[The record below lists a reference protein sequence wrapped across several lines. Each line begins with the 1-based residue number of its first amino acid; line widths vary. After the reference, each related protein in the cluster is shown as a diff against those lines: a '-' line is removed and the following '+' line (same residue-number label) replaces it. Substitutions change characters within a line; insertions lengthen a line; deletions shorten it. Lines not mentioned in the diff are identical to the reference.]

1 MERYLLKENY
11 NSLKRGTVLLN
22 RYNDGYL
29 YYANA
34 GIATDIFFNMIY
46 EPSPDPKYFQM
57 LKKTAEDIVWEEI
70 IKLSQATNRFTTLEV
85 KLNLRERFPNEF
97 WDQQIVKKCFDHF
110 ASQGSLIFENG
121 ETFRIYSVNH
131 TKQLKTM
138 STISVTTVS
147 KATALSPSALVS
159 KIEES
164 KGKLTTIKFIKD
176 SNNEERVANGIYV
189 GRTTLGNIQFQEYK
203 HMKTKKSGLVDA
215 YFAAKKANKL
225 DDFTKQWGK
234 NAIKKAEEYHEYTQI
249 LPKNILEVR
258 VAGCAFVSNKKKSK

>member
-1 MERYLLKENY
+1 MERYVLKKNY
-11 NSLKRGTVLLN
+11 NPLKKGAVLLN

-29 YYANA
+29 YYAGA
-34 GIATDIFFNMIY
+34 DIFFNMIY
-46 EPSPDPKYFQM
+46 EPSPNPEYFQM
-57 LKKTAEDIVWEEI
+57 LKNTAEDIVWEEI

-85 KLNLRERFPNEF
+85 KLSLRERFPDEF

-110 ASQGSLIFENG
+110 VSQGGLIFENG
-121 ETFRIYSVNH
+121 ETFRVYSVNH
-131 TKQLKTM
+131 TKQLRIM
-138 STISVTTVS
+138 SKINATT
-147 KATALSPSALVS
+147 ATSLSPSALVS
-159 KIEES
+159 KIEEN

-215 YFAAKKANKL
+215 YLSAKKTNKL

-234 NAIKKAEEYHEYTQI
+234 NAVKKAEEYHEYTQI